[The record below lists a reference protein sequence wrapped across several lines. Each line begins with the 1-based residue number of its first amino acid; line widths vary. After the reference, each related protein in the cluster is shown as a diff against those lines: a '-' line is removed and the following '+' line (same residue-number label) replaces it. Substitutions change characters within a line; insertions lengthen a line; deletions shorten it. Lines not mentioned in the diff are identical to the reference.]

1 MSDWINRPLSEIYMA
16 FQEERLTPEALIDEA
31 IARYEKW
38 EPMLKAYK
46 TWNNE
51 SSVKQAEYASQTLK
65 AGKATSL

>member
-31 IARYEKW
+31 IARYEKS

-46 TWNNE
+46 SWDSE
-51 SSVKQAEYASQTLK
+51 SSAKQAEYA
-65 AGKATSL
+65 

>member
-46 TWNNE
+46 T
-51 SSVKQAEYASQTLK
+51 L
-65 AGKATSL
+65 SLIHISEPTRPY